1 MKFQKETLVL
11 FVNIII
17 SFYLGFLLWDHIKL
31 IYIDPGI
38 LGTYSENNHN
48 SLNDIV
54 RYLSFILL
62 PVLTYI
68 FTKIH
73 FGLSF
78 RISVRNFLFDKT
90 YFKNPKDVVS
100 PIFLLT
106 VLFLIFLEFLS
117 ISFPEYKLDSFHEGQ
132 KLSSAFKSFLD
143 NSLWSGS
150 FVTVGIFFETL
161 SSKFIWN
168 IFGETSIGLTRY
180 SELFYIF
187 VFKISLIFLIFF
199 LSNFLKLNSYYK
211 NIFFILN
218 SLILNYLINYLPG
231 IDLIS
236 YRELPIIFL
245 SILFLFLMR
254 NNFNMIILLFI
265 SLLSVT
271 SLFWGIDRGIVC
283 NLLIFII
290 LIHLLLV
297 NEKKKFLFLLVFIFL
312 SWLFFFIFANKEFYF
327 FIENTFTILKEM
339 NYIHGLIH
347 PKPFSEDL
355 HSSRATKVI
364 LSITFVAIICLNLI
378 FNQNKIYNIQLKRIF
393 LFIGLLSVTG
403 YLYALGRSDGT
414 HIKNS
419 FGYPLIF
426 LSIYLIYNLLIIISQ
441 KKTKLNNVFVFF
453 IFIFIFFTSF
463 NINLNNISTYQ
474 KRFNNFINLEDSF
487 FLSDQELILID
498 NLTPLV
504 KKYDCI
510 QLISNDAALYYL
522 LKKKSCTKYYYIWNS
537 SSNKTQ
543 IKLIEEMKNTNL
555 IITGGS
561 RDNWDF
567 PLKIKLAKLYEEV
580 DQNFE
585 NIYSFNDWQIYL
597 RK

>member
-11 FVNIII
+11 FVNVII

-31 IYIDPGI
+31 TYDDPEI
-38 LGTYSENNHN
+38 LGVYSENSHN

-62 PVLTYI
+62 PVLAYI
-68 FTKIH
+68 FTKIY

-78 RISVRNFLFDKT
+78 GISVRNFLFDKT
-90 YFKNPKDVVS
+90 YFKNPKDTVS
-100 PIFLLT
+100 PIFL
-106 VLFLIFLEFLS
+106 VAILFLILLEFLS

-132 KLSSAFKSFLD
+132 KLSSAFKSFSD

-161 SSKFIWN
+161 SSKFVWN
-168 IFGETSIGLTRY
+168 IFDQISIGLTRY

-187 VFKISLIFLIFF
+187 VFKMSLIFLIFF
-199 LSNFLKLNSYYK
+199 LSNFLKLNSFYK
-211 NIFFILN
+211 NVFFILN
-218 SLILNYLINYLPG
+218 ALILNYLINYVPG

-245 SILFLFLMR
+245 TILFLFLMR
-254 NNFNMIILLFI
+254 NNFNKIVLLLI
-265 SLLSVT
+265 SLLSIT
-271 SLFWGIDRGIVC
+271 SLFWGVDRGIVC
-283 NLLIFII
+283 NLLIVII

-297 NEKKKFLFLLVFIFL
+297 DKKKDFFLLLIFIFF
-312 SWLFFFIFANKEFYF
+312 SWSFFFIFANKEFYF

-347 PKPFSEDL
+347 PKPFSGDL
-355 HSSRATKVI
+355 HSSRATKII
-364 LSITFVAIICLNLI
+364 LSIISVTMICLNLI
-378 FNQNKIYNIQLKRIF
+378 FTQNKIYNIQLKRIF
-393 LFIGLLSVTG
+393 LFLGLLSVTG
-403 YLYALGRSDGT
+403 YLYALGRSDGP

-426 LSIYLIYNLLIIISQ
+426 LSIYLSYNLLMIIFH
-441 KKTKLNNVFVFF
+441 KKTKLNNSFVFF
-453 IFIFIFFTSF
+453 VLIFIFFTTF
-463 NINLNNISTYQ
+463 NINFKNISTYK
-474 KRFNNFINLEDSF
+474 KRFNDFTNLEDSF
-487 FLSDQELILID
+487 FLNDQELTLID
-498 NLTPLV
+498 NLKPLV

-522 LKKKSCTKYYYIWNS
+522 LKKKSCTKYYYVWSS

-543 IKLIEEMKNTNL
+543 IKFIEEMKNTNL
-555 IITGGS
+555 IITGGP

-567 PLKIKLAKLYEEV
+567 PLRIKLNKLYEEV
-580 DQNFE
+580 DRNFE
-585 NIYSFNDWQIYL
+585 NIYSFNDWHVYL

>member
-1 MKFQKETLVL
+1 M
-11 FVNIII
+11 
-17 SFYLGFLLWDHIKL
+17 
-31 IYIDPGI
+31 
-38 LGTYSENNHN
+38 
-48 SLNDIV
+48 
-54 RYLSFILL
+54 
-62 PVLTYI
+62 
-68 FTKIH
+68 
-73 FGLSF
+73 
-78 RISVRNFLFDKT
+78 
-90 YFKNPKDVVS
+90 
-100 PIFLLT
+100 
-106 VLFLIFLEFLS
+106 
-117 ISFPEYKLDSFHEGQ
+117 
-132 KLSSAFKSFLD
+132 
-143 NSLWSGS
+143 
-150 FVTVGIFFETL
+150 
-161 SSKFIWN
+161 
-168 IFGETSIGLTRY
+168 
-180 SELFYIF
+180 
-187 VFKISLIFLIFF
+187 
-199 LSNFLKLNSYYK
+199 
-211 NIFFILN
+211 
-218 SLILNYLINYLPG
+218 LILNYLINYVPG

-254 NNFNMIILLFI
+254 NNFNIIVLLFI
-265 SLLSVT
+265 SFLSVT
-271 SLFWGIDRGIVC
+271 SLFWGVDRGIVC
-283 NLLIFII
+283 NLLILII
-290 LIHLLLV
+290 LIHLLFV
-297 NEKKKFLFLLVFIFL
+297 DEKKKFFLLLIFIFF

-364 LSITFVAIICLNLI
+364 LSITFVVIICLNLI

-393 LFIGLLSVTG
+393 LFLGLLSVTG

-426 LSIYLIYNLLIIISQ
+426 LSIYSIYNILIIISQ
-441 KKTKLNNVFVFF
+441 KKTKLNNLFVFL
-453 IFIFIFFTSF
+453 IFIFIFFTTF

-487 FLSDQELILID
+487 FLNDQELILIE

-537 SSNKTQ
+537 SSDKTQ

-555 IITGGS
+555 IITGGP

-567 PLKIKLAKLYEEV
+567 PLRIKFAKLYEEV

-585 NIYSFNDWQIYL
+585 NIYSFNYWRIYL

>member
-17 SFYLGFLLWDHIKL
+17 CFYLGFLLWDHIKL
-31 IYIDPGI
+31 KYNDPGI
-38 LGTYSENNHN
+38 LGVYSNNNHN
-48 SLNDIV
+48 SLNDIF

-62 PVLTYI
+62 PIIGYV
-68 FTKIH
+68 FTKIY

-78 RISVRNFLFDKT
+78 RISLRNFLFDKT
-90 YFKNPKDVVS
+90 YFKSPRDSVS

-106 VLFLIFLEFLS
+106 ILFLIFFEFLS

-132 KLSSAFKSFLD
+132 RLSSAFKSFLD

-150 FVTVGIFFETL
+150 FVTVGIFYETL

-168 IFGETSIGLTRY
+168 IFDQMSIGLTRY

-187 VFKISLIFLIFF
+187 LFKISLVFSIFF
-199 LSNFLKLNSYYK
+199 LSNFLKFNSFYK

-218 SLILNYLINYLPG
+218 ALILNYLINYVPG

-236 YRELPIIFL
+236 YRELPIIIL
-245 SILFLFLMR
+245 LILFIFLMR
-254 NNFNMIILLFI
+254 NSYNLIVLIFI

-271 SLFWGIDRGIVC
+271 SLLWGIDRGIVC
-283 NLLIFII
+283 NLLILII
-290 LIHLLLV
+290 LIHLFFV
-297 NEKKKFLFLLVFIFL
+297 NEKKKFSLLLISIFL
-312 SWLFFFIFANKEFYF
+312 SWSFFFIFANKEFHF
-327 FIENTFTILKEM
+327 FIENTLTILKEM

-355 HSSRATKVI
+355 HSSRATKVL
-364 LSITFVAIICLNLI
+364 LSITFVVIICLNLI
-378 FNQNKIYNIQLKRIF
+378 FTKNKIYSIQLKRIF
-393 LFIGLLSVTG
+393 LFLGLLSVTG
-403 YLYALGRSDGT
+403 YLYALGRSDGP

-426 LSIYLIYNLLIIISQ
+426 LSIYLFYNLLIIISQ

-453 IFIFIFFTSF
+453 IFMFIFFTTF
-463 NINLNNISTYQ
+463 NINLKNISTYE
-474 KRFNNFINLEDSF
+474 KRFNDYINLEDSF
-487 FLSDQELILID
+487 FLNDQELILID
-498 NLTPLV
+498 NLKPLI

-510 QLISNDAALYYL
+510 HLISNDAALYYL
-522 LKKKSCTKYYYIWNS
+522 LKKKSCTKYYYIWSS

-543 IKLIEEMKNTNL
+543 IKLIKEMKNTNL
-555 IITGGS
+555 IITGGP

-567 PLKIKLAKLYEEV
+567 PLRIKLNKLYEEV
-580 DQNFE
+580 DKNFE
-585 NIYSFNDWQIYL
+585 NIYSLNDWRVYL

>member
-11 FVNIII
+11 FVNVII

-31 IYIDPGI
+31 TYDDPEI
-38 LGTYSENNHN
+38 LGVYSENSHN

-62 PVLTYI
+62 PVLAYI
-68 FTKIH
+68 FTKIY

-78 RISVRNFLFDKT
+78 GISVRNFLFDKT
-90 YFKNPKDVVS
+90 YFKNPKDTVS
-100 PIFLLT
+100 PIFL
-106 VLFLIFLEFLS
+106 VAILFLILLEFLS

-132 KLSSAFKSFLD
+132 KLSSAFKSFSD

-161 SSKFIWN
+161 SSKFVWN
-168 IFGETSIGLTRY
+168 IFDQISIGLTRY

-187 VFKISLIFLIFF
+187 VFKMSLIFLIFF
-199 LSNFLKLNSYYK
+199 LSNFLKLNSFYK
-211 NIFFILN
+211 NVFFILN
-218 SLILNYLINYLPG
+218 ALILNYLINYVPG

-245 SILFLFLMR
+245 TILFLFLMR
-254 NNFNMIILLFI
+254 NNFNKIVLLLI
-265 SLLSVT
+265 SLLSIT
-271 SLFWGIDRGIVC
+271 SLFWGVDRGIVC
-283 NLLIFII
+283 NLLIVII

-297 NEKKKFLFLLVFIFL
+297 DKKKDFFLLLIFIFF
-312 SWLFFFIFANKEFYF
+312 SWSFFFIFANKEFYF

-347 PKPFSEDL
+347 PKPFSGDL
-355 HSSRATKVI
+355 HSSRATKII
-364 LSITFVAIICLNLI
+364 LSIISVTMICLNLI
-378 FNQNKIYNIQLKRIF
+378 FTQNKIYNIQLKRIF
-393 LFIGLLSVTG
+393 LFLGLLSVTG
-403 YLYALGRSDGT
+403 YLYALGRSDGP

-426 LSIYLIYNLLIIISQ
+426 LSIYLFYNLLIIIFH
-441 KKTKLNNVFVFF
+441 KKTKLNNSFVFF
-453 IFIFIFFTSF
+453 VLIFIFFTTF
-463 NINLNNISTYQ
+463 NINFKNISTYK
-474 KRFNNFINLEDSF
+474 KRFNDFTNLEDSF
-487 FLSDQELILID
+487 FLNDQELTLID
-498 NLTPLV
+498 NLKPLV

-522 LKKKSCTKYYYIWNS
+522 LKKKSCTKYYYVWSS

-543 IKLIEEMKNTNL
+543 IKFIEEMKNTNL
-555 IITGGS
+555 IITGGP

-567 PLKIKLAKLYEEV
+567 PLRIKLNKLYEEV
-580 DQNFE
+580 DRNFE
-585 NIYSFNDWQIYL
+585 NIYSFNDWHVYL

>member
-17 SFYLGFLLWDHIKL
+17 SFYLGFLLWDYIKL
-31 IYIDPGI
+31 TYIDPGI
-38 LGTYSENNHN
+38 LGVYSDNNHN

-62 PVLTYI
+62 PVLAYI
-68 FTKIH
+68 FTKIY

-78 RISVRNFLFDKT
+78 GISVRNFLFDKT
-90 YFKNPKDVVS
+90 YFKNPKDTVS
-100 PIFLLT
+100 PIFL
-106 VLFLIFLEFLS
+106 VAILFLILLEFLS

-161 SSKFIWN
+161 SSKFVWN
-168 IFGETSIGLTRY
+168 IFDQISIGLTRY

-199 LSNFLKLNSYYK
+199 LSNFLKLNSFYK
-211 NIFFILN
+211 NVFFILN
-218 SLILNYLINYLPG
+218 ALILNYLINYVPG

-245 SILFLFLMR
+245 TILFLFLMR
-254 NNFNMIILLFI
+254 NNFNKIVLLLI
-265 SLLSVT
+265 SLLSIT
-271 SLFWGIDRGIVC
+271 SLFWGVDRGIVC
-283 NLLIFII
+283 NLLIVII

-297 NEKKKFLFLLVFIFL
+297 DKKKDFFLLLIFIFF
-312 SWLFFFIFANKEFYF
+312 SWSFFFIFANKEFYF

-347 PKPFSEDL
+347 PKPFSGDL
-355 HSSRATKVI
+355 HSSRATKII
-364 LSITFVAIICLNLI
+364 LSIISVTMICLNLI
-378 FNQNKIYNIQLKRIF
+378 FTQNKIYNIQLKRIF
-393 LFIGLLSVTG
+393 LFLGLLSVTG
-403 YLYALGRSDGT
+403 YLYALGRSDGP

-426 LSIYLIYNLLIIISQ
+426 LSIYLFYNLLIIIFH
-441 KKTKLNNVFVFF
+441 KKTKLNNSFVFF
-453 IFIFIFFTSF
+453 VLIFIFFTTF
-463 NINLNNISTYQ
+463 NINFKNISTYK
-474 KRFNNFINLEDSF
+474 KRFNDFTNLEDSF
-487 FLSDQELILID
+487 FLNDQELMLID
-498 NLTPLV
+498 NLKPLV

-522 LKKKSCTKYYYIWNS
+522 LKKKSCTKYYYVWSS

-543 IKLIEEMKNTNL
+543 IKFIEEMKNTNL
-555 IITGGS
+555 IITGGP

-567 PLKIKLAKLYEEV
+567 PLRIKLNKLYEEV
-580 DQNFE
+580 DRNFE
-585 NIYSFNDWQIYL
+585 NIYSFNDWHVYL

>member
-17 SFYLGFLLWDHIKL
+17 SFYLGFLLWDYIKL
-31 IYIDPGI
+31 TYIDPEI
-38 LGTYSENNHN
+38 LGVYSDNNHN

-62 PVLTYI
+62 PVLAYI
-68 FTKIH
+68 FTKIY

-78 RISVRNFLFDKT
+78 GISVRNFLFDKT
-90 YFKNPKDVVS
+90 YFKNPKDTVS
-100 PIFLLT
+100 PIFL
-106 VLFLIFLEFLS
+106 VAILFLIFLEFLS

-161 SSKFIWN
+161 SSKFVWN
-168 IFGETSIGLTRY
+168 IFDQISIGLTRY

-199 LSNFLKLNSYYK
+199 LSNFLKLNSFYK
-211 NIFFILN
+211 NVFFILN
-218 SLILNYLINYLPG
+218 ALILNYLINYVPG

-245 SILFLFLMR
+245 TILFLFLMR
-254 NNFNMIILLFI
+254 NNFNKIFLLLI
-265 SLLSVT
+265 SLLSIT
-271 SLFWGIDRGIVC
+271 SLFWGVDRGIVC
-283 NLLIFII
+283 NLLIVII

-297 NEKKKFLFLLVFIFL
+297 DKKKDFFLLLIFIFF
-312 SWLFFFIFANKEFYF
+312 SWSFFFIFANKEFYF

-347 PKPFSEDL
+347 PKPFSGDL
-355 HSSRATKVI
+355 HSSRATKII
-364 LSITFVAIICLNLI
+364 LSIISVTMICLNLI
-378 FNQNKIYNIQLKRIF
+378 FTQNKIYNIQLKRIF
-393 LFIGLLSVTG
+393 LFLGLLSVTG
-403 YLYALGRSDGT
+403 YLYALGRSDGP

-426 LSIYLIYNLLIIISQ
+426 LSIYLSYNLLIIIFH
-441 KKTKLNNVFVFF
+441 KKTKLNNSFVFF
-453 IFIFIFFTSF
+453 VLIFIFFTTF
-463 NINLNNISTYQ
+463 NINFKNISTYK
-474 KRFNNFINLEDSF
+474 KRFNDFTNLEDSF
-487 FLSDQELILID
+487 FLNDQELMLID
-498 NLTPLV
+498 NLKPLV

-522 LKKKSCTKYYYIWNS
+522 LKKKSCTKYYYVWSS

-543 IKLIEEMKNTNL
+543 IKFIEEMKNTNL
-555 IITGGS
+555 IITGGP

-567 PLKIKLAKLYEEV
+567 PLRIKLNKLYEEV
-580 DQNFE
+580 DRNFE
-585 NIYSFNDWQIYL
+585 NIYSFNDWHVYL